1 MLPQEEVKHKRRSRL
16 AQALKLYKD
25 ILARHPG
32 ALLAALHVQ
41 TLIAQH
47 VRHLIIQ
54 PTSAALDCA
63 GSQFNHA
70 LNSLHCFMPSHSLLG
85 REMRARSCSLQV
97 TRSAF
102 LTSPSSQ
109 LMIMLRRQRVCSQWR
124 RRRAG

>member
-1 MLPQEEVKHKRRSRL
+1 MLPQEEVRNKRRSRL

-32 ALLAALHVQ
+32 ALLSALHVQ

-63 GSQFNHA
+63 GNHFGRA
-70 LNSLHCFMPSHSLLG
+70 LNSLHRFVPSQSLPQDG
-85 REMRARSCSLQV
+85 SRDQRS
-97 TRSAF
+97 
-102 LTSPSSQ
+102 
-109 LMIMLRRQRVCSQWR
+109 
-124 RRRAG
+124 